1 MASPSPPT
9 LSYVP
14 RASPE
19 SPSLALV
26 LAVECPLENRLAS
39 RTLCGGAVITV
50 SLVRKLRLGHR

>member
-19 SPSLALV
+19 SPLLASV
-26 LAVECPLENRLAS
+26 LAAECPLENCLAS
-39 RTLCGGAVITV
+39 RTLCRGVVITV
-50 SLVRKLRLGHR
+50 SQVQKLRLGHR